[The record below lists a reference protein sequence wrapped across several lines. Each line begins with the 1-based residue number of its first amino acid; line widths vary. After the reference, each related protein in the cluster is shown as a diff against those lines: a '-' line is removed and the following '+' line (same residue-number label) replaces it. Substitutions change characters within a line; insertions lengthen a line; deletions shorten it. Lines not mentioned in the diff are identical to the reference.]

1 MALFGASGQPIGKP
15 KPGAGPAAG
24 GGGGMIVEGTDQS
37 FKADVLDASMQQ
49 PVLVD
54 FWAPWCGPCRTL
66 GPMIERAV
74 AAAGGRVKLVKINID
89 ENPAYAGQLRVQ
101 SIPAVFA
108 FDKGRPVD
116 GFMGA
121 LPESQI
127 KAFIDRLVGQQPGGV
142 GELLEAA
149 AESLELGDVGGAA
162 QSFAEALGLEPDN
175 VKAIAGLS
183 RCYLMGGDLARA
195 EEVLA
200 MAPADKASDP
210 DIAGVRAQLSLAA
223 GAQDAG
229 DPHALAKKLAAAPD
243 DHQTR
248 YDLAQALIAQGDL
261 MGAVNLLLDI
271 VERARDWNEDAARK
285 QALKIFEAAGPAAD
299 VSKAGRRRLSSIL
312 FS

>member
-1 MALFGASGQPIGKP
+1 MALFGLSGKP
-15 KPGAGPAAG
+15 LSSGKPAEGPAPAPG
-24 GGGGMIVEGTDQS
+24 GLVREGTDQS

-66 GPMIERAV
+66 GPLIERAV
-74 AAAGGRVKLVKINID
+74 AAAGGKVKLVKINID

-127 KAFIDRLVGQQPGGV
+127 KAFIDRLVGDQPGGIDD
-142 GELLEAA
+142 LLAAA
-149 AESLELGDVGGAA
+149 AESMGLGDIGGAA
-162 QSFAEALGLEPDN
+162 QSYAEALGLEPDN
-175 VKAIAGLS
+175 AKALAGLA
-183 RCYLMGGDLARA
+183 RCYLMGGDLERA
-195 EEVLA
+195 QEALA
-200 MAPADKASDP
+200 MVPADKASDP
-210 DIAGVRAQLSLAA
+210 DVASARAQITLASEVR
-223 GAQDAG
+223 DAG
-229 DPHALAKKLAAAPD
+229 DPAALSRSVAADPD
-243 DHQTR
+243 NHQAR

-261 MGAVNLLLDI
+261 AGAVEALLDI
-271 VERARDWNEDAARK
+271 VQRDRAWNDDAARK
-285 QALKIFEAAGPAAD
+285 QALKIFDAAGPASE